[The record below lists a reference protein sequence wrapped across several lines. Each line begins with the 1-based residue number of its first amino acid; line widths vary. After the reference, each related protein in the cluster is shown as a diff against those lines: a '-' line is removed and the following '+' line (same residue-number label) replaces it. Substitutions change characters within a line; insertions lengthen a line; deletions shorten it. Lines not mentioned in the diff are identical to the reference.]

1 MSEVALGKPDAR
13 ARARE
18 LDAAASPLDVH
29 TDTDFRETL
38 AIVWRATGYI
48 RFFKARFAVKF
59 LFMWLSLLTPLI
71 LPWPIKMVIDNV
83 VLGLPVDATA
93 FPPYFAPFLGLLD
106 GLSPAAMMAALVA
119 LMATM
124 VALFGAFQ
132 PGVADYVEA
141 GLAEGHDTATQ
152 TENEA
157 NAAFSKFAGVLG
169 LIEFRLQLR
178 LTQALNH
185 LLRAQLFERIMA
197 LPAPFANDQR
207 IGDSLYRVMYD
218 TTDIANVFYQF
229 IISPTLAVLTAGL
242 IFVLLRMNYGDTPEV
257 VYLAA
262 AILPLQFL
270 ALLPFPRLMRRRS
283 QASHAAGAVTTGNI
297 EEGMSNVLAVQSL
310 GGNKRER
317 RRFEGR
323 SAESFRRFRGQVLV
337 GLMYR
342 VAMGAASGAL
352 GLVAF
357 FIVTESVIAGV
368 MTPGDYGVV
377 LYYYAWLA
385 GSLTAIPYLWI
396 RMQHSIPGIRRVFFL
411 MDLPSEAETGGIE
424 IDGVYQGLE
433 MRGVGLVYPDGRRA
447 LADIDLTARVG
458 EVVALV
464 GPTGA
469 GKTSP
474 RQPRAALPQP
484 HDRPRQHRRRRRGGT
499 LPAEPASAGGLR
511 LPGNPAVLG
520 FHTRQSALR
529 QQGGEPSGRGTGGA
543 HGWRPRLHHGAAP
556 RLHHG
561 TRHRDQQ
568 ALGGPEAAHQH
579 RPGAAAGSG
588 HPDSGRTHLRAGPG
602 NRVLSRA
609 LPARGRQEQARHP
622 GGAQTVDHRPRRPRA
637 VPRRRPRRRT
647 GHPGGVDGP
656 ARRPLP
662 GVRSLADRRR
672 RAAVAGVAEDAVEPL
687 GGSCSDYPGNWRRGA
702 MRW

>member
-469 GKTSP
+469 GKTSLASLVP
-474 RQPRAALPQP
+474 RFHSPTTGRVSIDGVDVAELSLPSLRRQVAYVFQETQLFSDSILDNLRYANRAASRADVERAARTAGAHDFIMALPQGYTTALGTVISKLSVGQKQRISIARALLQDP
-484 HDRPRQHRRRRRGGT
+484 GILILDEPTSALDPETESYLVRSLHEAAKSKLVILVAHRLSTIAHADRVLFLDDGRVVEQGT
-499 LPAEPASAGGLR
+499 PAELMARPDGRYREFA
-511 LPGNPAVLG
+511 
-520 FHTRQSALR
+520 AL
-529 QQGGEPSGRGTGGA
+529 QTA
-543 HGWRPRLHHGAAP
+543 
-556 RLHHG
+556 
-561 TRHRDQQ
+561 
-568 ALGGPEAAHQH
+568 
-579 RPGAAAGSG
+579 
-588 HPDSGRTHLRAGPG
+588 
-602 NRVLSRA
+602 
-609 LPARGRQEQARHP
+609 
-622 GGAQTVDHRPRRPRA
+622 GGAQP
-637 VPRRRPRRRT
+637 
-647 GHPGGVDGP
+647 
-656 ARRPLP
+656 
-662 GVRSLADRRR
+662 
-672 RAAVAGVAEDAVEPL
+672 
-687 GGSCSDYPGNWRRGA
+687 
-702 MRW
+702 